1 MKKIVLL
8 PFCLLFIFC
17 SNQIKLNKGKD
28 IDIIFPFKHI
38 DTQSTE
44 VIEEIIKNNT
54 NNTYIIDPFGFYGKS
69 FVLEDGQILDPYLYL
84 KSGYYSRNDR
94 SCHEDLIILKPFQS
108 IHRSIILDKN
118 NRAVYKYAQ
127 SNKYEQIVKSFH
139 NKYNATILGCESY
152 VKELESKGYK
162 ILEDSIV
169 AKIPLQP

>member
-28 IDIIFPFKHI
+28 IDIIFPLKHI

-44 VIEEIIKNNT
+44 AIEEIIKNNT
-54 NNTYIIDPFGFYGKS
+54 NNTYIIDPLGFYGES
-69 FVLEDGQILDPYLYL
+69 FVLENGKILNPYLYFR
-84 KSGYYSRNDR
+84 SGYYSRNDR
-94 SCHEDLIILKPFQS
+94 SCHEDLIILKPFQA
-108 IHRSIILDKN
+108 IHHSIIFDKN
-118 NRAVYKYAQ
+118 NRAVYRYAK

-139 NKYNATILGCESY
+139 NRYNATILGCESY

-169 AKIPLQP
+169 TKIPLQP